1 MKKLHIIL
9 ALIFMLAA
17 SLNAKFLMPNEAFK
31 PHASLNNQNQ
41 IESGVTIADKIY
53 LYEKFFKVAI
63 LNAPYLHIV
72 TTQKPQ
78 TTLHHG
84 EQVYLKSP
92 LYLLTL
98 QSDEDKGIQDI
109 QVKISYQGCSEEG
122 LCYEPSSKI
131 FTLKIDTSKLLKTSQ
146 KKQKPL
152 QLKPLEQTQPPLKLQ
167 KTAPKPA
174 VDASKTAEKSGE
186 DKIADI
192 IKNSSFWTII
202 GVFFVF
208 GLLLALTP
216 CVFPMIPII
225 SGVIISQGEGLTTK
239 KAFALSLVYVLAM
252 SLAYTIAGILSGYF
266 GVHLQAALQN
276 HWVVIGFSAIFVLL
290 ALSMFGFYELKLPDF
305 IVSRV
310 SQNSSQT
317 GFIGVAIMGFLSA
330 LIVGPCVAAPLAGA
344 LVYIGQTG
352 DALLGGVAL
361 FSMGLGMGLPLIL
374 VGVSAGK
381 FMPKPGGWMTM
392 VNATFG
398 VIMLLVAIWM
408 LSKTALPY
416 ITVPLYA
423 IVGIGFA
430 LYLKP
435 FESSHIV
442 KQTIAFLILL
452 YSTLL
457 LLGSIAG
464 KPSLTQPLSF
474 LQSTQVAAATQSK
487 ELHFHKVTSLKE
499 LDAILQKNKGKKI
512 MIDFAA
518 QWCVACKEFDEETF
532 SDPQVQKTLENFV
545 LIRADLTAN
554 DKKADALSDKYQVFG
569 PPVVVFLDKDLHN
582 IQSKKVV
589 GFMKPEKFLQ
599 HLKSVY

>member
-1 MKKLHIIL
+1 MKKLHTIL
-9 ALIFMLAA
+9 ALVLMLVA

-41 IESGVTIADKIY
+41 IEAGVTIADQIY
-53 LYEKFFKVAI
+53 LYEKFFKVTI
-63 LNAPYLHIV
+63 LNAPYIHIIK
-72 TTQKPQ
+72 TQKPQ

-98 QSDEDKGIQDI
+98 HSDEDKGLQKI

-122 LCYEPSSKI
+122 LCYEPSSKT
-131 FTLKIDTSKLLKTSQ
+131 FTLKIDTSKLVKTSQ
-146 KKQKPL
+146 EKEKPL
-152 QLKPLEQTQPPLKLQ
+152 QLKPLQLKEDVHKKSVDTL
-167 KTAPKPA
+167 KTE
-174 VDASKTAEKSGE
+174 EKSGE

-276 HWVVIGFSAIFVLL
+276 NWVVISFSAIFVLL

-381 FMPKPGGWMTM
+381 FMPKPGGWMTL

-398 VIMLLVAIWM
+398 VIMLLVAVWM
-408 LSKTALPY
+408 LSKIALPY

-435 FESSHIV
+435 FESSHII
-442 KQTIAFLILL
+442 KQTLAFLILL

-474 LQSTQVAAATQSK
+474 IQSTQGIAPTQSK
-487 ELHFHKVTSLKE
+487 ELHFQKVTSLKE
-499 LDAILQKNKGKKI
+499 LDAILQENKGKKI

-518 QWCVACKEFDEETF
+518 NWCVACKEFDEKTF
-532 SDPQVQKTLENFV
+532 SNPQVQKVLEDFV

-554 DKKADALSDKYQVFG
+554 DKNADVLSDKYQVFG
-569 PPVVVFLDKDLHN
+569 PPVVVFLDKNLRS

-589 GFMKPEKFLQ
+589 GFMKPEKFLK
-599 HLKSVY
+599 HLQSIY